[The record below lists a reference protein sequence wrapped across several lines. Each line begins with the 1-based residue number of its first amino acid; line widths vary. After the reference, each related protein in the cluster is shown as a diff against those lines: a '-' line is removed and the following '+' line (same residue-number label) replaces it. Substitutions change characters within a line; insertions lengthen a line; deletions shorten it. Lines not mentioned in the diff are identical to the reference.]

1 MRIDGF
7 EITVT
12 RKNVKNIN
20 LRIKPPDGSIEISCP
35 RRVTNEQLAA
45 FVREKSG
52 WIREHRE
59 KILAK
64 ASAPEKRYIT
74 GDTVSLW
81 GRNCP
86 LTVLDGAPAVRVTE
100 SGVIL
105 TVPEN
110 STAEER
116 KACID
121 FWYRENLRPAVEKRI
136 PYWEAKT
143 GLKCG
148 RVTIRDMKT
157 RWGSCTHSTAA
168 IRVNL
173 RLAEKPPECLDY
185 LILHELMHIRH
196 PNHSKAFYAD
206 IEKLMPDWKS
216 RRMLL
221 NGRDEDE

>member
-1 MRIDGF
+1 MTVDGF

-20 LRIKPPDGSIEISCP
+20 LRIKPPDGRIEVSCP

-45 FVREKSG
+45 FIREKSG
-52 WIREHRE
+52 WIRAHRE
-59 KILAK
+59 KILS
-64 ASAPEKRYIT
+64 ASTAPEKQYLT
-74 GDTVSLW
+74 GETIPVW
-81 GRNCP
+81 GINYP
-86 LTVLDGAPAVRVTE
+86 LTVLTGAPAVQVTE

-110 STAEER
+110 STADDR

-121 FWYRENLRPAVEKRI
+121 FWYRENLSLAVGKRM

-143 GLKCG
+143 GLKCS
-148 RVTIRDMKT
+148 RVSIRDMKT
-157 RWGSCTHSTAA
+157 RWGSCTHATAA

-185 LILHELMHIRH
+185 LILHELTHIRH
-196 PNHSKAFYAD
+196 PNHSRAFYAD
-206 IEKLMPDWKS
+206 IEKHMPDWKE
-216 RRMLL
+216 RHRIL